1 MCLLFE
7 TKNKVQIDLL
17 SNLIMKYPRQASVFG
32 ENNVRIGKNAKEIKF
47 LRYIS
52 TLLTGPFNKS
62 MHTHLKH

>member
-32 ENNVRIGKNAKEIKF
+32 ENNVRIGKNAKEISPIN
-47 LRYIS
+47 LNTVNWAI
-52 TLLTGPFNKS
+52 
-62 MHTHLKH
+62 